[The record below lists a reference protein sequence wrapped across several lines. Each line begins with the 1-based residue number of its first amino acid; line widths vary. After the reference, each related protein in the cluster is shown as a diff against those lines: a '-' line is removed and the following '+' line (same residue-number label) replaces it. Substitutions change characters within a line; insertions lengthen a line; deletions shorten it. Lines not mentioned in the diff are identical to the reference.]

1 MDYSALIDYP
11 TFKLFSSILGFYKLS
26 ESFLSLKI
34 GTRINFC
41 YFYLDSIG
49 MWLFWDDEIYTSLFM
64 NSGSLSGSPFTPK
77 SGGFWIVGIKLMGT
91 IV

>member
-1 MDYSALIDYP
+1 MGYSALIDYSN
-11 TFKLFSSILGFYKLS
+11 FKLFSSIFGFYKLS

-34 GTRINFC
+34 GRWINSC

-49 MWLFWDDEIYTSLFM
+49 MWLFWDDEIYIGLFM
-64 NSGSLSGSPFTPK
+64 NSGSLSGSPFPPK
-77 SGGFWIVGIKLMGT
+77 SGGFCTVGIKLIGT